1 MLLQLQRYDTD
12 VRYVPGRLVPV
23 ADALSRAP
31 TLACNKVEDATY
43 VYQTGF
49 EAELQHTPAAGDQDM
64 SDPLLVK
71 IKQHTEGDSTLQE

>member
-1 MLLQLQRYDTD
+1 MQLQRYDTD

-43 VYQTGF
+43 VHQTGF
-49 EAELQHTPAAGDQDM
+49 EAELEHTPATGDQDM

-71 IKQHTEGDSTLQE
+71 IKQHR